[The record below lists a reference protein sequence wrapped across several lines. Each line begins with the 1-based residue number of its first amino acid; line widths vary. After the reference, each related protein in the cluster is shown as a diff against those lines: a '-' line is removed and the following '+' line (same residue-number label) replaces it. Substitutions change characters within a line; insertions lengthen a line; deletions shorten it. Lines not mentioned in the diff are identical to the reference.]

1 MFNLEL
7 KIHIYYSIK
16 KPLNKALLYELFHKK
31 IKSINNIQANI
42 KTSELPIFGF
52 QLVLQHL
59 DFVLEFCQLV
69 PGGLRRIAS
78 LQLLFELQ
86 PQQVVRF
93 DRLLQALPQPPNLLQ
108 VVQQQIC
115 GEKYTVCI
123 ISNL

>member
-1 MFNLEL
+1 MFNLEP
-7 KIHIYYSIK
+7 KIHIYYLIKKNLSIK
-16 KPLNKALLYELFHKK
+16 LYFMNFSTKNKT
-31 IKSINNIQANI
+31 INNLQANTE
-42 KTSELPIFGF
+42 TSELPIFGF

-59 DFVLEFCQLV
+59 DFVLEFRQLA

-115 GEKYTVCI
+115 GEKYTVCT